1 MLDFSYGDAL
11 DSTGLVGFGW
21 RVAGTFLALQ
31 NRSKTLND
39 KTNVVHV
46 NFGARAQT
54 LKLAA

>member
-1 MLDFSYGDAL
+1 MRVEVA
-11 DSTGLVGFGW
+11 ST
-21 RVAGTFLALQ
+21 AQ
-31 NRSKTLND
+31 NGSKTLND